1 MGRTVVVLS
10 GAVSTGKSTL
20 ARRLVERYGGRRFS
34 TRQLIVERY
43 GGQLA
48 RERRRL
54 QALGDELDMA
64 TGGAWVADGIAPEV
78 AALPAEA
85 LVVVDSVRILDQVE
99 ALRRAFG
106 RQIVHVHL
114 AIEDEAALERRYA
127 ERRGREDVIEL
138 PSYRDVSANPTE
150 RAIEAL
156 ADDADVVID
165 TLRSDAADVEV
176 RVAAHL
182 GLRARDTGRLVD
194 VLVGGQYGSEG
205 KGNVAFHLA
214 PEYDVLVRSGGPNA
228 GHRVYTSTGEQY
240 THRLLPSGTMAGE
253 AHLVIAPGAVIDV
266 SLLLREIADCD
277 IEVSRLTIDRRAM
290 IISPGDKRYEQREL
304 VGAIGSTGQGGGA
317 AVARRILERGKKDGG
332 VRLAEDIPE
341 LTPYVGEA
349 AELLEA
355 AYARGKKVLLEGTQG
370 TSLSLFHGDY
380 PHVTSRDTTVP
391 GCLAESGI
399 SPTRVRKVVMVCRTY
414 PIRVEHPPDG
424 DSGPL
429 KLELNW
435 DEIARRSLLDAEDLI
450 AAERGSVS
458 GKLRR
463 VGEFDW
469 SQLRRNAH
477 LNGPTDIALTF
488 ADYIHKKNQAARRLD
503 QLTPETVRFI
513 AEVERVSGVPVSLIS
528 TRFHTRSVIDRRS
541 W

>member
-1 MGRTVVVLS
+1 MSS
-10 GAVSTGKSTL
+10 GKTTL
-20 ARRLVERYGGRRFS
+20 AQRLVERYGGRRFS

-43 GGQLA
+43 GSERA
-48 RERRRL
+48 RERGRL
-54 QALGDELDMA
+54 QALGDELDAA
-64 TGGAWVADGIAPEV
+64 TSGNWVADAIAPEV
-78 AALPAEA
+78 AGLPADA
-85 LVVVDSVRILDQVE
+85 LVIVDSVRILEQLE

-114 AIEDEAALERRYA
+114 TVEDETALEERYTARRS
-127 ERRGREDVIEL
+127 RNDMIEL
-138 PSYRDVSANPTE
+138 PSYAEVSANPTE
-150 RAIEAL
+150 GAVERL

-165 TLRSDAADVEV
+165 TLRSDAEDVEV

-214 PEYDVLVRSGGPNA
+214 SEYDVLVRTGGPNA
-228 GHRVYTSTGEQY
+228 GHRVYTSTGEKY

-253 AHLVIAPGAVIDV
+253 AHLVIGSGAVIDV
-266 SLLLREIADCD
+266 RLLLREIADCD
-277 IEVSRLTIDRRAM
+277 VEVSRLTIDRRAM
-290 IISPGDKRYEQREL
+290 VISPDDKTYEQREL

-317 AVARRILERGKKDGG
+317 AVARRILERGKRNGT
-332 VRLAEDIPE
+332 VALAGDVPE
-341 LTPYVGEA
+341 LAPYVGDA
-349 AELLEA
+349 AEVLEA
-355 AYARGKKVLLEGTQG
+355 AYARGQKVLLEGTQG
-370 TSLSLFHGDY
+370 TSLSLFHGHY

-414 PIRVEHPPDG
+414 PIRVEHPPNG

-429 KLELNW
+429 KREISW
-435 DEIARRSLLDAEDLI
+435 QEIARRSGLKAEELM

-488 ADYIHKKNQAARRLD
+488 ADYIHKDNQAARRLD
-503 QLTPETVRFI
+503 QLTDETVRFV
-513 AEVERVSGVPVSLIS
+513 AEIERVAGVPVSLIS
-528 TRFHTRSVIDRRS
+528 TRFHTRSVIDRRN